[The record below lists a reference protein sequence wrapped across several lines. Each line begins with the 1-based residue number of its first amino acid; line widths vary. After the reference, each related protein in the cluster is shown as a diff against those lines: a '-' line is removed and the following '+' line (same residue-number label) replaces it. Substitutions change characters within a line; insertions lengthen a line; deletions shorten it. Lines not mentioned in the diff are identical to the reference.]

1 MVMIPDPQV
10 EDLLLPLL
18 AHIPIA
24 FSSTRA
30 PPSLLPLLAPILRS
44 RVTLLA
50 GYSHGESSTELA
62 SPSDSWLSL
71 LSWSTN
77 GAELCQS
84 LAQQDFSPHP
94 SGEFEIGEY
103 EFRGIR
109 RFDTETV
116 KARVMLL
123 ERGIEA
129 LYVWVTAREDKEG
142 GEGWKVVDV
151 RMPTECEAENKE
163 KWYRTVAAAEE
174 GFREEAQQQQ
184 HHSGKETPH
193 CLSSPSPGQES
204 DSQENQEGDDS
215 YWDLYDRSP
224 ARTPA
229 ASQNKRHLPTEDE
242 YFAQYSTVTP
252 ALDPSTPPAS
262 SENLRQYPGTT
273 AQPQL
278 SPQPQS
284 QPQPQLQPP
293 SSLHPSAFTPY
304 TVPISP
310 PHSFPSKPVSL
321 TSETPSSTAQL
332 TTHSPRATSPSM
344 QSSVPV
350 LENRAAAQLQAEVSI
365 KQHISTTIKSLF
377 RLARVS
383 GIAREEFERVVKTEL
398 EILGMVEDEDEG
410 RVSW

>member
-1 MVMIPDPQV
+1 M
-10 EDLLLPLL
+10 L
-18 AHIPIA
+18 
-24 FSSTRA
+24 FRSSSTKA
-30 PPSLLPLLAPILRS
+30 PPSLLTLLAPILRS

-50 GYSHGESSTELA
+50 GYSHGESSTGLA

-103 EFRGIR
+103 EFKGVR

-116 KARVMLL
+116 KARVMLP
-123 ERGIEA
+123 ERGMEA
-129 LYVWVTAREDKEG
+129 VYVWVTAREDKEC

-151 RMPTECEAENKE
+151 RMATEREAEDKE

-204 DSQENQEGDDS
+204 DNQENQEEDDS

-252 ALDPSTPPAS
+252 ALDPSGPPAPP
-262 SENLRQYPGTT
+262 ENLREYSSTT
-273 AQPQL
+273 AQP
-278 SPQPQS
+278 
-284 QPQPQLQPP
+284 PQPQLQPP

-321 TSETPSSTAQL
+321 TSESPSSTAHL

-344 QSSVPV
+344 QSSVSV

-398 EILGMVEDEDEG
+398 EILGMVEDEEEG

>member
-1 MVMIPDPQV
+1 MVTIPDPQV
-10 EDLLLPLL
+10 DNLLPLLL

-24 FSSTRA
+24 FSSTKA

-50 GYSHGESSTELA
+50 GYSDDRFSTELA

-71 LSWSTN
+71 LSWSSN
-77 GAELCQS
+77 GAGLCQS

-103 EFRGIR
+103 EFKGVR
-109 RFDTETV
+109 RFDSETV
-116 KARVMLL
+116 KAGVVLL
-123 ERGIEA
+123 EREIEV
-129 LYVWVTAREDKEG
+129 LYVWVSAKEDKED

-151 RMPTECEAENKE
+151 RIAKECETVDE
-163 KWYRTVAAAEE
+163 KWYPTVTAAEE

-184 HHSGKETPH
+184 HHSVKETH
-193 CLSSPSPGQES
+193 HFLTLPSLGRKS
-204 DSQENQEGDDS
+204 DNQENQENQEEDDS

-229 ASQNKRHLPTEDE
+229 AYQNQGQPPTEEE
-242 YFAQYSTVTP
+242 YFAQYSTASP
-252 ALDPSTPPAS
+252 ALDPSGNPAS
-262 SENLRQYPGTT
+262 SKNLPEYPTTT
-273 AQPQL
+273 AQPPPLPQPQ
-278 SPQPQS
+278 PQPQS
-284 QPQPQLQPP
+284 LIH
-293 SSLHPSAFTPY
+293 SSTFKPY

-310 PHSFPSKPVSL
+310 PHSSSSNPVSP
-321 TSETPSSTAQL
+321 TSETPPSPAQL

-344 QSSVPV
+344 QSSVSV
-350 LENRAAAQLQAEVSI
+350 LENSAAAQLRAEVSV

-383 GIAREEFERVVKTEL
+383 GIARKEFERIVKTEL
-398 EILGMVEDEDEG
+398 EILEMVEDEEEG
-410 RVSW
+410 RVSL